1 MLLKLKNLKWEIA
14 LFTVDRKQRSF
25 KNPAH
30 GLPHHPLGLG
40 AQQPTAGPA
49 KRPSVASR
57 LGSKWPSRLPDA
69 PQPLI
74 SDQRLR
80 TPPPK
85 SVQYKRR
92 MDPEN
97 PSPFIF
103 LTPYPQHTSTGAGG
117 GLPSPSPRPA
127 ATPAAVSGGRPA
139 RPRPQQPPPLVLSS
153 VPL

>member
-117 GLPSPSPRPA
+117 GLPFFPA
-127 ATPAAVSGGRPA
+127 AGGLPAAVSGAA
-139 RPRPQQPPPLVLSS
+139 RPGQDRGSPFHSLPSTISAP
-153 VPL
+153 